1 MKVTISEKGVW
12 VLVVV
17 ALLCK
22 IAYFI
27 YYKTFISGTIFGGG
41 NDSDYYNG
49 YALGDYTVAVN
60 FWPVILRFLNEMG
73 FYNRN
78 VITWITFV
86 TSITLIPYLFYKMV
100 KIQAEEIKP
109 VMAGSFFLIIFYP
122 TMFYLTIDIFR
133 EVYMF
138 TVLLLCLLL
147 YKKLLETN
155 WQKGLVYIFIYLGLT
170 YFLYLMRPYLGFALA
185 LTPFVYLILSK
196 TKRYIMAWVIL
207 YFVALFF
214 VKSYGGLDILLNYR
228 ENFFFFARGESTIGI
243 GLLDK
248 NPIMFLVY
256 YFYSLLLQLFSLY
269 MVNINVFLVFF
280 FESVPFILAFIYL
293 FKNIKFM
300 NRFVSF
306 LLTFFVIYTTIWL
319 LGNDNLGTAVRLR
332 IPSYLVIFACMFI
345 IYQTKVVFDYEKI
358 KKTKL

>member
-1 MKVTISEKGVW
+1 MKLGISEKRIWFFVFI
-12 VLVVV
+12 
-17 ALLCK
+17 ALLFK

-27 YYKTFISGTIFGGG
+27 YYKTSISGTIFGGG
-41 NDSDYYNG
+41 NDADYYND
-49 YALGDYTVAVN
+49 YALGLTPYAIN

-86 TSITLIPYLFYKMV
+86 TSITLTPYLFYKMV

-109 VMAGSFFLIIFYP
+109 VMAGSLFLVIFYP

-147 YKKLLETN
+147 YKKLLEIN
-155 WQKGLVYIFIYLGLT
+155 LLKGYVYIFIYIGLT

-185 LTPFVYLILSK
+185 LTPFIYLIFSK
-196 TKRYIMAWVIL
+196 TKRYIKAWIFF

-214 VKSYGGLDILLNYR
+214 VKSYGGIDVLLKYR
-228 ENFFFFARGESTIGI
+228 ENFFMFSTGESTIGI

-280 FESVPFILAFIYL
+280 LETVPFILTIIYL
-293 FKNIKFM
+293 CKNVKFM
-300 NRFVSF
+300 SKFVMF
-306 LLTFFVIYTTIWL
+306 LLTFFTIYTTIWL

-332 IPSYLVIFACMFI
+332 IPSYLVIFASMFI
-345 IYQTKVVFDYEKI
+345 VYQTKIVLEKI
-358 KKTKL
+358 KRTEL